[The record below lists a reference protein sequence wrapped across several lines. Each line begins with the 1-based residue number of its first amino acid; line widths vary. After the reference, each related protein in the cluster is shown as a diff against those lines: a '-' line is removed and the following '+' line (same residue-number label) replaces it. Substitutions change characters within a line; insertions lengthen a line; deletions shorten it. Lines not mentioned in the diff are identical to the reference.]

1 MIIVEQIYFWIMFA
15 VMIVFAV
22 GFNMILDNERGFFT
36 TGDYGD
42 KVKAIVIFK
51 WGLSIVFILVN
62 LISMFFQFEYVLSA
76 AITLAFNLFSFGF
89 LLYDTLFKQVST
101 EEYIVTLQNELL
113 QDVPLTDIFEYGENI
128 AKYDLTGNDS
138 TMLFKV
144 IQGEKGFLLGKQGKE
159 KNELLIPKERMD
171 ESEIKF
177 LCEQINIYWTQESKL
192 PEYIRVFANK
202 DLYNHRK
209 QFVWIPTPKIKF
221 LYSTNFK
228 KRFVKTITIMFYILL
243 FLFAI
248 FAALDH
254 FEILT
259 FETISQWIKHK

>member
-1 MIIVEQIYFWIMFA
+1 M
-15 VMIVFAV
+15 
-22 GFNMILDNERGFFT
+22 
-36 TGDYGD
+36 
-42 KVKAIVIFK
+42 
-51 WGLSIVFILVN
+51 
-62 LISMFFQFEYVLSA
+62 
-76 AITLAFNLFSFGF
+76 
-89 LLYDTLFKQVST
+89 YDTLFKQVKT
-101 EEYIVTLQNELL
+101 EEYIITLQNELL
-113 QDVPLTDIFEYGENI
+113 HDIPLTDLFEYGENI

-159 KNELLIPKERMD
+159 KNELLIPKERLE

-192 PEYIRVFANK
+192 PDYIKVFANM

-221 LYSTNFK
+221 LYTTNFK
-228 KRFVKTITIMFYILL
+228 KRFVKATTITFYISLL
-243 FLFAI
+243 LFAI

-254 FEILT
+254 FEVLT
-259 FETISQWIKHK
+259 FETISQRIKLK